1 MDRWLVWVEMVWAV
15 DVVGV
20 NVVVNVDN
28 LYVDAG
34 VGVDVVDV
42 GFHQLGCSCLRRQ
55 LMEILLFQMPVNT
68 PPLQLQMVLLLLT
81 ICIEVSVSF
90 AAAVAVDVVVVALC
104 SLSWLIDNYCFGFGL
119 AVVTNL
125 RG

>member
-1 MDRWLVWVEMVWAV
+1 MDRWLVWVEMVL
-15 DVVGV
+15 VVGLV
-20 NVVVNVDN
+20 GVTVVVNVN
-28 LYVDAG
+28 VNILN
-34 VGVDVVDV
+34 VDVVDV
-42 GFHQLGCSCLRRQ
+42 VFHQLGCSHLRCLRRQ

-119 AVVTNL
+119 AVVTNFQ
-125 RG
+125 G